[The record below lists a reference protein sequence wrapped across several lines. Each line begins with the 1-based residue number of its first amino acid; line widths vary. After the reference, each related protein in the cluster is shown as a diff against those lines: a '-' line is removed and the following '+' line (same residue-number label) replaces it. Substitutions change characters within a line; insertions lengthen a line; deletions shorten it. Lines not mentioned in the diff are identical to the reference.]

1 MESKRGTDELIYKNR
16 LRCREQTSVAKG
28 ERWGGKSWE
37 FGVSRYK
44 LLNTEQVIQ
53 RISNRSYH
61 TAQGAVSNV
70 G

>member
-1 MESKRGTDELIYKNR
+1 MNLSTRTDSDVENR
-16 LRCREQTSVAKG
+16 PVFAKG

-44 LLNTEQVIQ
+44 LLNTGQIIQ

-61 TAQGAVSNV
+61 PAQGTVSHV